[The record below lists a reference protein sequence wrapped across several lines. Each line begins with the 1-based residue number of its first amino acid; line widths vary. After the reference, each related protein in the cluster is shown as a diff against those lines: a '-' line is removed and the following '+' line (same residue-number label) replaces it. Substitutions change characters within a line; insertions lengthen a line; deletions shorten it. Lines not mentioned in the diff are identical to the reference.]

1 MNSASIT
8 TTPTSRLCY
17 TAKFLHSVSFL
28 IVCHYFF
35 TFSISLTNSI
45 SYFIINVLTILHP
58 FKVLCSVVGLD
69 AVLMVYDLAFSL
81 AEMAC
86 NELVNE

>member
-28 IVCHYFF
+28 IVCHYWC
-35 TFSISLTNSI
+35 TIGISLTKSMPYCM
-45 SYFIINVLTILHP
+45 SKVLTMRHP
-58 FKVLCSVVGLD
+58 FKVLFSVVGLD